1 MGPLTQLADRLGEDL
16 IDWRNVRIADLL
28 FSHRDT
34 ALLVL
39 IILAGTSTAILA
51 LRSTLR
57 RPPGLNQ
64 IALPAILGTIRKPP
78 LSIVRYGAL
87 LFFIAGI
94 PFFMLAFAAP
104 YAQRA
109 EQQVSYPGRRIA
121 LAIDASGSM
130 NARFPSTRLNKKD
143 NPNKAVFFTA
153 VAAADIFIRERI
165 NGRYRDLIG
174 LIEFG
179 NEAYVITPF
188 TNDYNNIL
196 LSVSLIGDNTEFMK
210 FPDLGTTIGQA
221 IEQSIGLFKAFKYL
235 DAAGN
240 LMILF
245 SDGQDTQVTL
255 KGKTVTNVLADAV
268 QARIPVYFIRTSQNR
283 QLGDIIP
290 DGIWKPAV
298 ELTGGHFYAAANE
311 NDIIEAVH
319 DIDRRSS
326 GKIEV
331 KQYSM
336 HQPEFAPFATIAV
349 SLWAISAALKVTVP
363 YFSKFP

>member
-1 MGPLTQLADRLGEDL
+1 MGPLTELADYLREDFL
-16 IDWRNVRIADLL
+16 NWHNIRVADLL

-34 ALLVL
+34 VLLVL
-39 IILAGTSTAILA
+39 VLLVGVSTMTLA
-51 LRSTLR
+51 LRYALR
-57 RPPGLNQ
+57 RAPGLNQ
-64 IALPAILGTIRKPP
+64 VALPAILGTIRRSP
-78 LSIVRYGAL
+78 LSVFRFGAL
-87 LFFIAGI
+87 LFFFAGL
-94 PFFMLAFAAP
+94 PFFMLAVAGP
-104 YAQRA
+104 YAQMSER
-109 EQQVSYPGRRIA
+109 QVSYPGRRIA

-130 NARFPSTRLNKKD
+130 NARFPSTRLDNRN

-153 VAAADIFIRERI
+153 VAAADTFIRERI
-165 NGRYRDLIG
+165 KGRYRDLIG

-235 DAAGN
+235 DAQGN
-240 LMILF
+240 LMIIF

-255 KGKTVTNVLADAV
+255 KGKTVTNVLQDAV
-268 QARIPVYFIRTSQNR
+268 DAKIPVYFIRTSQNR
-283 QLGDIIP
+283 QLGDLIP

-298 ELTGGHFYAAANE
+298 EHTGGRFYAAANE
-311 NDIIEAVH
+311 NDIIEAIH

-336 HQPEFAPFATIAV
+336 RQPEFASFAAIAV
-349 SLWAISAALKVTVP
+349 VLWAISATLKVTVP